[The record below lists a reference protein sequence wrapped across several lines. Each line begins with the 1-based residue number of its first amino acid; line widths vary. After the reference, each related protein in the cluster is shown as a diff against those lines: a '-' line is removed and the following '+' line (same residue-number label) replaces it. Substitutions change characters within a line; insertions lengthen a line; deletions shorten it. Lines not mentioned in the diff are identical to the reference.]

1 MEIPHQPGAAAVPPA
16 AGTGTG
22 GPDSGVETEDQES
35 NDSSLSNVSL
45 GGPIQPPTLQVQQ
58 QPIVV
63 NDSFQVP
70 SLSSSASASII
81 AVAGSSSSMMSSSRI
96 TPEPLPSFLHPNGLQ
111 PPPSVTE
118 DGYLGDC
125 SSDGGNEKNFP
136 MPSHLLKRLVNGKSC
151 HCHPESKS
159 DCNSNPSDSEA
170 PDPPAGLSFQNV
182 SSSTSSSSAF
192 GYQVLPQ
199 NFHYEGGSEKQYQ
212 QSSSSS
218 HSRKMKSSVRT
229 KIVAKGDTWYTM
241 TAALTERKLRTAAC
255 TNNTDT
261 LQRLLANGVNVNTSD
276 GQRRTALHF
285 GASKGYS
292 EVVNTLLQYGADP
305 NAKDILGNTALHLA
319 ACTNHIEVVTLLLR
333 AGTDVTTLDNSGRTP
348 IQLAQSKL
356 KLLQKNSSKS
366 LAEMTKVKTE
376 VSQVVDMMREYLSKT
391 GAIQG
396 NSTYSDLL
404 NSFSQRLTLHNNQDE
419 LHSDLANL
427 LDTLGNLHLDK
438 A

>member
-1 MEIPHQPGAAAVPPA
+1 MDIPQQPGPAAAVPPA
-16 AGTGTG
+16 GTG
-22 GPDSGVETEDQES
+22 GAPDSGVETEDQES

-45 GGPIQPPTLQVQQ
+45 GGPIQPQVQA
-58 QPIVV
+58 QPVV
-63 NDSFQVP
+63 AISDSFQVP
-70 SLSSSASASII
+70 SLS
-81 AVAGSSSSMMSSSRI
+81 AVAIAGSSSMMSAASSSSSRN
-96 TPEPLPSFLHPNGLQ
+96 TPEPLPSFLHPNNGLQ

-136 MPSHLLKRLVNGKSC
+136 MPSHLLKRLVNGKPC

-159 DCNSNPSDSEA
+159 DCNSNASDSEA

-182 SSSTSSSSAF
+182 SSTSSNTF

-199 NFHYEGGSEKQYQ
+199 NFQYEDGGGEQRHHHQ
-212 QSSSSS
+212 QSSSN
-218 HSRKMKSSVRT
+218 SRKMKSSVRT

-261 LQRLLANGVNVNTSD
+261 LQRLLANGVNVNCSD
-276 GQRRTALHF
+276 GQQRTALHF

-366 LAEMTKVKTE
+366 LAEMTKVI
-376 VSQVVDMMREYLSKT
+376 L
-391 GAIQG
+391 
-396 NSTYSDLL
+396 
-404 NSFSQRLTLHNNQDE
+404 
-419 LHSDLANL
+419 
-427 LDTLGNLHLDK
+427 
-438 A
+438 

>member
-1 MEIPHQPGAAAVPPA
+1 MEVPPQ
-16 AGTGTG
+16 GTGAQ
-22 GPDSGVETEDQES
+22 DSGLESDGDLESNLS

-45 GGPIQPPTLQVQQ
+45 GGPQPQAQAQPNVAANVQPVQ
-58 QPIVV
+58 I
-63 NDSFQVP
+63 P
-70 SLSSSASASII
+70 S
-81 AVAGSSSSMMSSSRI
+81 VAGNSSGMSSRN
-96 TPEPLPSFLHPNGLQ
+96 TPDPLPSFLRPNGLQ

-136 MPSHLLKRLVNGKSC
+136 MPSHLLKRLVNGKPC
-151 HCHPESKS
+151 PCHPESKS
-159 DCNSNPSDSEA
+159 DCNSNPSDSEG

-182 SSSTSSSSAF
+182 SSSSSSF

-199 NFHYEGGSEKQYQ
+199 NFQYEDGGGEQRHHHQ
-212 QSSSSS
+212 QSSSN
-218 HSRKMKSSVRT
+218 SRKMKSSVRT

-366 LAEMTKVKTE
+366 LAEMTKVII
-376 VSQVVDMMREYLSKT
+376 S
-391 GAIQG
+391 
-396 NSTYSDLL
+396 
-404 NSFSQRLTLHNNQDE
+404 
-419 LHSDLANL
+419 
-427 LDTLGNLHLDK
+427 
-438 A
+438 